1 MRNIFLH
8 GLFGLIVATSLTLVA
23 GCGRENP
30 VGSADTRLSPT
41 VEVVAHAEGM
51 PGSRSFCEANSI
63 SLAPGVSGPT
73 LSDIASFQTVYSTDF
88 VVAGVGGMRD
98 VGSATLAV
106 AGITGP
112 VTEAYLFWNGPSND
126 TSPTA
131 NANVLVDGNA
141 VVGTNIGFSADNC
154 WGYDHSQ
161 SYRADVTS
169 IVSGAGNGNYALT
182 GFGSGN
188 VNTNGAS
195 IIVFFNDGNPANNR
209 DVVVYDGN
217 DSNVPNSYDAA
228 GWNLVLGGINYTA
241 GLANIQLH
249 VADGQDF
256 GAGNDAA
263 ILLNAGVLEPT
274 GQIFE
279 GNTVPSANNG
289 PTNNGSLWDIRRWDI
304 TSYLSPGPNVLT
316 LTSGI
321 AVDCLGLI
329 VAVIDLPAGAAPSAE
344 SFFTGGGFLD
354 TRDGKLN
361 FGFNAGP
368 REMGGEVK
376 GQLQVTVHGTKM
388 RIHGTSVETYSV
400 SGDCATFSGSCK
412 VDNVSGYTYA
422 VRTCDI
428 AEPGKDADA
437 FAIVVWDASDVVVAA
452 YGGIIAGG
460 NVQKHDLLFAVA
472 P

>member
-8 GLFGLIVATSLTLVA
+8 GICGLTVAASLALVA
-23 GCGRENP
+23 GCGRETP
-30 VGSADTRLSPT
+30 VASPDSRLGATTGIVAQGEAMRGSNAYC
-41 VEVVAHAEGM
+41 
-51 PGSRSFCEANSI
+51 GSEM
-63 SLAPGVSGPT
+63 SLAPGISGPA
-73 LSDIASFQTVYSTDF
+73 LNDIASFETVYSTDF
-88 VVAGVGGMRD
+88 VVAGVGGMRNI
-98 VGSATLAV
+98 GSATLAV

-131 NANVLVDGNA
+131 NANVMVNGNP
-141 VVGTNIGFSADNC
+141 VVGANIGFSHDNC

-161 SYRADVTS
+161 SYRADVTG
-169 IVSGAGNGNYALT
+169 IVSAAGNGNYALA
-182 GFGSGN
+182 GFGAGE

-209 DVVVYDGN
+209 DVVIYEGN
-217 DSNVPNSYDAA
+217 DSNIPNSYDAD
-228 GWNLVLGGINYTA
+228 GWNLFLSGVNYTA
-241 GLANIQLH
+241 GLASIQLH

-256 GAGNDAA
+256 GPSNDDA
-263 ILLNAGVLEPT
+263 LVLNAAVLEPV

-279 GNTVPSANNG
+279 GNSVPSANNG
-289 PTNNGSLWDIRRWDI
+289 PDNNGSLWDIRRWDI
-304 TSYLSPGPNVLT
+304 TSFLSPGPNNLT
-316 LTSGI
+316 LTTGSRI
-321 AVDCLGLI
+321 DCLGLV
-329 VAVIDLPAGAAPSAE
+329 VAVVDLPAGSAPSAE
-344 SFFTGGGFLD
+344 SFFTGGGFLGE
-354 TRDGKLN
+354 GKEKVN

-376 GQLQVTVHGTKM
+376 GQLQVTDHATKKK
-388 RIHGTSVETYSV
+388 IHGTTVETYSV

-412 VDNVSGYTYA
+412 VNNVAGYTYA

-437 FAIVVWDASDVVVAA
+437 FALIVWDASDVVVCSYA
-452 YGGIIAGG
+452 GIIAGG